1 MKKSLHSTAPQCMI
15 NCTCETRH
23 EKDEAFHIKWMKH
36 YESTSLEV
44 MFTCPYILTPQPY
57 FHKPPHAAWCLA
69 LKSEETSVSLRL
81 LETDKSLTSV
91 SGPQAAYI
99 GHSLDIWQAHRTR
112 SPSTVT
118 SENMPPNIKLSQ
130 SQGAADS
137 EIQGPAVVILW
148 YVLCG
153 VAKGEFTASVIKKIR
168 PAYTGQEQNNKIG
181 CKFYFIA
188 QACYLSFIIFTTIYF
203 HVT

>member
-1 MKKSLHSTAPQCMI
+1 MI

-23 EKDEAFHIKWMKH
+23 EKDEAFCIKWMKH
-36 YESTSLEV
+36 YESPALEI
-44 MFTCPYILTPQPY
+44 MFTCPYILTLQPY

-99 GHSLDIWQAHRTR
+99 GHSLDIWQADRTR

-153 VAKGEFTASVIKKIR
+153 VAKGEFAASVIKKS
-168 PAYTGQEQNNKIG
+168 ALLT
-181 CKFYFIA
+181 
-188 QACYLSFIIFTTIYF
+188 QAKSRITKLAVSSTLLHKPVICHSSISPPITL